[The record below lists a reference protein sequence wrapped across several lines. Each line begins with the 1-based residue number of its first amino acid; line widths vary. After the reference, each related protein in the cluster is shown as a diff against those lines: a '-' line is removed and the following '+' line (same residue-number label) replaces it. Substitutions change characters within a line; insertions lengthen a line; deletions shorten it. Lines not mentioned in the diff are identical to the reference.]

1 MSTKEMAYS
10 ILEQLSEEQ
19 LKGFIA
25 LFSGVYPNKDDN
37 DAQARRDEA
46 FRNLE
51 SLRISVPDFDE
62 KKKSL
67 TSTGRKGLVYGD
79 PCRYKCTDRLH
90 S

>member
-51 SLRISVPDFDE
+51 ALRISVSDFDE
-62 KKKSL
+62 KKEL
-67 TSTGRKGLVYGD
+67 DEYRKERFGV
-79 PCRYKCTDRLH
+79 
-90 S
+90 

>member
-51 SLRISVPDFDE
+51 ALRISVPDFDE
-62 KKKSL
+62 KKEL
-67 TSTGRKGLVYGD
+67 DEYRKERFGI
-79 PCRYKCTDRLH
+79 
-90 S
+90 